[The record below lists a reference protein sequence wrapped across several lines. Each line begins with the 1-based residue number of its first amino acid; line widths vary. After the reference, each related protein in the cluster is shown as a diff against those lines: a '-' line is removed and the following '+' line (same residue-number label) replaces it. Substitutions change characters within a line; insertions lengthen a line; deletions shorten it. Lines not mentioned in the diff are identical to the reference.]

1 MTYFSIDTL
10 GVSQGAHLIREAAP
24 IRKETP
30 DHVRDSYAGAE
41 PSKNRSHPRIDN
53 RPDHYVLTAKKRAA
67 MNSTLVDIARNHS
80 LTRWAI
86 RQDQNWIADCRF
98 EACTGNDEVD
108 KQMTTIVDGLLSSNN
123 FDYSGRHGIHS
134 FSRLMQAGR
143 TLHGDGLILKCRDF
157 PGGRV
162 KYFPFD
168 RVDHPNPPSKQW
180 IQGIELE
187 PYTDRAIRYAI
198 RRRDVASGKLG
209 KLWRVVD
216 AQDAILHGY
225 FEFDSEAVRGVSP
238 LAPVVNSII
247 DLYESVT
254 YAHAKIK
261 LGQLLGLVVY
271 RRAADSMQGRQF
283 DPVTGKEI
291 QPKPQER
298 RDWDISGG
306 TWQLDLDVGEKA
318 EMFESKTPSKETM
331 DLISFGCRD
340 ALKALDIPYCWWD
353 GEAQNFY
360 GSIGETNLYRKACE
374 HKRKSHFETMREI
387 LRFFFQMAIIEG
399 RLILPADMTVDSL
412 KFRLIPNGVAWFKPT
427 EETQAA
433 ALAIALGL
441 SSPQLECE
449 KINANFDT
457 NIAQTKE
464 AIVKMLDAGMI
475 PQFGRPPE
483 EKITVNSEDEED
495 TPPDTSK
502 SKKKPDEPE
511 SDEDDDDETQN

>member
-1 MTYFSIDTL
+1 MPWFPWSKQTDIAEPSVEEPKQVQDI
-10 GVSQGAHLIREAAP
+10 
-24 IRKETP
+24 
-30 DHVRDSYAGAE
+30 YAGAE
-41 PSKNRSHPRIDN
+41 PSKNRSQPRIDN
-53 RPDHYVLTAKKRAA
+53 RPDHYILTAKKRAA
-67 MNSTLVDIARNHS
+67 MNSTLVDVARNHS

-98 EACTGNDEVD
+98 EACTGNSFVD
-108 KQMTTIVDGLLSSNN
+108 DQLTEIVDGLLNPNN

-168 RVDHPNPPSKQW
+168 RISHPNPPSKQW

-187 PYTDRAIRYAI
+187 PYTDRTLRYAI
-198 RRRDVASGKLG
+198 RQRDIESGKLG

-216 AQDAILHGY
+216 AKDAILHGY

-247 DLYESVT
+247 DLYESIT
-254 YAHAKIK
+254 YTHAKVK

-271 RRAADSMQGRQF
+271 RKAVDSMRGRQI
-283 DPVTGKEI
+283 DPETGKEV
-291 QPKPQER
+291 QQKPQER
-298 RDWDISGG
+298 WEWEVSGG
-306 TWQLDLDVGEKA
+306 PWQLDLDIGEKA
-318 EMFESKTPSKETM
+318 ELLESKTPSKETM
-331 DLISFGCRD
+331 DLIAFACRD
-340 ALKALDIPYCWWD
+340 SLKAFDIPYCWWD

-374 HKRKSHFETMREI
+374 HKRKSHFETMREV
-387 LRFFFQMAIIEG
+387 LRFFFQMAIIER

-464 AIVKMLDAGMI
+464 AIAKMLDAGMV
-475 PQFGRPPE
+475 PQFGTPPQ
-483 EKITVNSEDEED
+483 EKITVNSDDEDEP
-495 TPPDTSK
+495 TSGTSK
-502 SKKKPDEPE
+502 RKPKQDDETE
-511 SDEDDDDETQN
+511 NNEGDDDET